1 MLPSDV
7 RQVIDIIWDKIWSS
21 GISNPL
27 TAIEYLTVVLLLR
40 QAPAATSVHLAS
52 SLPSWEATKRLVES
66 RDAESIAKSMVLIQQ
81 AYGIGASPEISSPSA
96 WRDIATLREI
106 MSHVDRLTLS
116 DRNHDILG
124 DIFEYVLNHLSTAGH
139 FGQFRTPRH
148 LIQFIVEVLDPT
160 AGEKVLDP
168 ACGTAGFLIAA
179 REHRGGANG
188 SYHGI
193 EVDSTVARIARTN
206 ALVHGLGHDSILHAD
221 SFQLRDRDADV
232 ILANPPFAG
241 SITLDRVSDF
251 KSGTQKS
258 ELLFLEL
265 MMNRLRPGGRAG
277 VVVPSS
283 VLTSSSSGPTWI
295 RRQLVE
301 SNDLKAVVE
310 LPSGVFRPY
319 TDVRT
324 AVLVWANSR
333 PGHDVIMIKVES
345 DGHSLDD
352 RRGEVEQNDL
362 PAALALLRGHDEAQV
377 PHSRVSLSVIANN
390 RYILSP
396 SRYIQS
402 PDAEPAYFGPSVAD
416 AVGSVKRELFQLS
429 AILEELE
436 RSIHD

>member
-1 MLPSDV
+1 MLPADV
-7 RQVIDIIWDKIWSS
+7 RQVVDTIWDKIWSS

-27 TAIEYLTVVLLLR
+27 TAIEYLTVILLLR
-40 QAPAATSVHLAS
+40 QASTVDNKHLSA
-52 SLPSWEATKRLVES
+52 SLPSWEVTRRLAENG
-66 RDAESIAKSMVLIQQ
+66 DAQSIAQGMISIQQ
-81 AYGIGASPEISSPSA
+81 AYGIGASPEISSPST
-96 WRDIATLREI
+96 WHDIATLREI
-106 MSHVDRLTLS
+106 MSYVDRLILT

-124 DIFEYVLNHLSTAGH
+124 DIFEYILNHLSTAGH

-148 LIQFIVEVLDPT
+148 LIQFIVEVLNPT
-160 AGEKVLDP
+160 VGEKILDP

-179 REHRGGANG
+179 REYRGAANG
-188 SYHGI
+188 SYCGI
-193 EVDSTVARIARTN
+193 EVDATVARIARTN
-206 ALVHGLGHDSILHAD
+206 ALVHGLGNDSIMHAD

-232 ILANPPFAG
+232 ILANLPFAG
-241 SITLDRVSDF
+241 SITLDRVAEF
-251 KSGTQKS
+251 ESGTQKS

-283 VLTSSSSGPTWI
+283 VLTSSSSGTTWI
-295 RRQLVE
+295 RRKLVE
-301 SNDLKAVVE
+301 SNDLKAVIE

-333 PGHDVIMIKVES
+333 PGHDVMMIKVGS
-345 DGHSLDD
+345 DGHSPDD

-362 PAALALLRGHDEAQV
+362 PAALALLSGNDEAQV
-377 PHSRVSLSVIANN
+377 PHSRVPLSVIVSN

-402 PDAEPAYFGPSVAD
+402 PNAAPAYSGPSVTD
-416 AVGSVKRELFQLS
+416 ALESVKRELSQLS

-436 RSIHD
+436 GSVS